1 MFIVYLFRIFIVI
14 AILFLLYT
22 VYKYVTNPARKLE
35 VAKNKKQFYF
45 LDEPDHVEK
54 NFLMTYKGI
63 LFEGEKYIGTTESA
77 FDVVTVIVYAKQ
89 PHELKG
95 LERDDL
101 YFLEKEILIYYPYA
115 KVEWKHPISQLL
127 DIY

>member
-1 MFIVYLFRIFIVI
+1 MFIVYLFRILIVI

-22 VYKYVTNPARKLE
+22 VYKYISSPVRKLE
-35 VAKNKKQFYF
+35 MAKNKKQFYF
-45 LDEPDHVEK
+45 LDDPDHVKK
-54 NFLMTYKGI
+54 NFFMTYKGM
-63 LFEGEKYIGTTESA
+63 LFEGEKYIGTTEST
-77 FDVVTVIVYAKQ
+77 FDVVSVIVYTRQ
-89 PHELKG
+89 PNELKG

-101 YFLEKEILIYYPYA
+101 YFLEKEILIYYPHA